1 MIKRELGQT
10 GMLVTKFGF
19 GGIPLQRV
27 SDAYAL
33 KLVSHAL
40 AGGIN
45 WIDTA
50 NGYGSSE
57 GRIGKAIAGCRREGL
72 YLFTK
77 AAGRNPETLRKQIE
91 LSLERLA
98 TSYLDLFQ
106 FHIVPDLETWKKMH
120 DNGTVDLVLGYK
132 EKGLIRH
139 VGASAHT
146 LETVLA
152 LLDYP
157 EIEVVQ
163 WPFNFLVEEEG
174 LKVLEKCLDRGVGLI
189 GMKPFAGGV
198 LNVARLCIRYLLQ
211 YPYIVADPGFETI
224 EEVDEVITLAD
235 AQEGLSE
242 TDLLEIS
249 RIRKNLGTVFCRRCG
264 YCSPCPHGVQIIS
277 LMTMES
283 VIKRFSVEQA
293 LSGWAEAAA
302 SAVHCIE
309 CGRCEEKC
317 PYDLAIMEQIN
328 IGAARYTELEQAAK
342 VL

>member
-1 MIKRELGQT
+1 MTKRELGQT
-10 GMLVTKFGF
+10 GMLVTRFGF

-33 KLVSHAL
+33 KLVGHAL
-40 AGGIN
+40 DRGIN

-57 GRIGKAIAGCRREGL
+57 ERIGKAIAGCRREDL

-77 AAGRNPETLRKQIE
+77 AAGRDPDTLRKQVE

-106 FHIVPDLETWKKMH
+106 FHIVPDLETWGNMH
-120 DNGTVDLVLGYK
+120 DNGTVDLVLDYK
-132 EKGLIRH
+132 EKGQIRH

-146 LETVLA
+146 LDTVLA
-152 LLDYP
+152 LLNYP

-174 LKVLEKCLDRGVGLI
+174 LKVLEKCSDRGVGLI

-198 LNVARLCIRYLLQ
+198 LSVARLCIRYLLQ
-211 YPYIVADPGFETI
+211 YPDLVADPGFETI
-224 EEVDEVITLAD
+224 EEVDEVISLAD
-235 AQEGLSE
+235 AQEGLSKS
-242 TDLLEIS
+242 DQLEIT
-249 RIRKNLGTVFCRRCG
+249 RIRKSLGTVFCRRCG
-264 YCSPCPHGVQIIS
+264 YCSPCPQGVEIIS
-277 LMTMES
+277 LMNMES
-283 VIKRFSVEQA
+283 VIKRFSVEQI
-293 LSGWAEAAA
+293 LSGWAEAGA
-302 SAVHCIE
+302 SAVHCVE
-309 CGRCEEKC
+309 CGQCEEKC
-317 PYDLAIMEQIN
+317 PYDLAIIEQIK
-328 IGAARYTELEQAAK
+328 IGAGRYTELERRAM